1 MSLIRQATRFMT
13 TMRELQKAMHHSRDD
28 IPMCKI
34 AFESNKK
41 DLETLMKHVQ
51 LEIENSKMDVLRKGE
66 SFGAINPGLSP
77 ESKTMKN
84 VDTLKNILSMQ
95 SKELNRSQKLP
106 SSNFSM
112 PVSKSCQTCQ
122 TDTWFPT
129 QSPNIQHYK
138 PIELIRVEEENLQMK
153 SELITMQTFV
163 DEYKNKNEH
172 LTKCVQEGNTNKFLQ
187 EQEIHRLKGRYQQI
201 HEKYIELK
209 GEDESIDELQE
220 SKKQVQFQDHEFET
234 NLIDVRQT
242 IKETNEL
249 IEYSKLNR
257 FDQEKLD
264 TPKSIKK
271 GQNPFKKNEGL

>member
-28 IPMCKI
+28 VPMCKI

-66 SFGAINPGLSP
+66 NFGAINPGLTP

-106 SSNFSM
+106 SSNFSI

-138 PIELIRVEEENLQMK
+138 PIELIRVEEEN
-153 SELITMQTFV
+153 
-163 DEYKNKNEH
+163 N
-172 LTKCVQEGNTNKFLQ
+172 
-187 EQEIHRLKGRYQQI
+187 
-201 HEKYIELK
+201 
-209 GEDESIDELQE
+209 
-220 SKKQVQFQDHEFET
+220 
-234 NLIDVRQT
+234 
-242 IKETNEL
+242 
-249 IEYSKLNR
+249 
-257 FDQEKLD
+257 
-264 TPKSIKK
+264 
-271 GQNPFKKNEGL
+271 